1 MKKIYPLIC
10 ILFLVVYT
18 SSCERDD
25 ICTDGDTPLLVL
37 GFFDS
42 EDTTL
47 AKEVPA
53 FRVFETILNT
63 EVNTFTGGTS
73 SLDSIG
79 VPLRTD
85 AITTSFALI
94 TNSATDAETGEE
106 TGNIDTLTITYT
118 TRENFISR
126 GCGFVINFD
135 ELDVQITADDEN
147 WIQDVS
153 IQQQTIENSNNIHVK
168 IFH

>member
-1 MKKIYPLIC
+1 MKKIYLAVC
-10 ILFLVVYT
+10 ILFFVAYT

-42 EDTTL
+42 EDTTV
-47 AKEVPA
+47 AKDVPA
-53 FRVFETILNT
+53 FRVVETILNT
-63 EVNTFTGGTS
+63 DVNTFTSGTS
-73 SLDSIG
+73 SLDSVGI
-79 VPLRTD
+79 PLRTD
-85 AITTSFALI
+85 AVTTSFVLI
-94 TNSATDAETGEE
+94 TNSAINADTGEE
-106 TGNIDTLTITYT
+106 TGNLDTLTITYA

-135 ELDVQITADDEN
+135 ELDVQLTTDAEN

-153 IQQQTIENSNNIHVK
+153 IQQQTIENSNNVHVK

>member
-47 AKEVPA
+47 AKDVPT

-73 SLDSIG
+73 NLDSIG
-79 VPLRTD
+79 IPLRTD

-94 TNSATDAETGEE
+94 TNSATDTDTGEE

-135 ELDVQITADDEN
+135 ELDVQLTTDEEN
-147 WIQDVS
+147 WIQDIS
-153 IQQQTIENSNNIHVK
+153 IQQQTIENSNSIHVK

>member
-1 MKKIYPLIC
+1 MKKTYLVLS
-10 ILFLVVYT
+10 ILFLVIYT

-25 ICTDGDTPLLVL
+25 ICVDADTPLLVL

-47 AKEVPA
+47 AKDVPT
-53 FRVFETILNT
+53 FRVLETILNT
-63 EVNTFTGGTS
+63 EINTIDGGTS

-85 AITTSFALI
+85 TVTTSFALI
-94 TNSATDAETGEE
+94 TNSATDADTGEE

-118 TRENFISR
+118 TREDFVSR
-126 GCGFVINFD
+126 GCGFIINFD
-135 ELDVQITADDEN
+135 ELDVQLTTDSEN
-147 WIQDVS
+147 WIQDLS
-153 IQQQTIENSNNIHVK
+153 IQQQTIENSNNVHVK

>member
-1 MKKIYPLIC
+1 MKKIYPVIC
-10 ILFLVVYT
+10 ILFLLTYT

-47 AKEVPA
+47 AKVVPT
-53 FRVFETILNT
+53 FRVVETILNT
-63 EVNTFTGGTS
+63 EINTITGGTS
-73 SLDSIG
+73 TLDSIG

-85 AITTSFALI
+85 AITTSFAFI
-94 TNSATDAETGEE
+94 INSAIDADTGEE

-118 TRENFISR
+118 PREEFISR

-135 ELDVQITADDEN
+135 NLDVQLTSDAEN
-147 WIQDVS
+147 WIQDLS